1 MKSSVMRDLEAI
13 RDENLDLLAAGD
25 VDIER
30 LLAWGG
36 QRELVFARLQE
47 MELQLP
53 WSEQA
58 TARSLIKE
66 ILELDASILTRVQ
79 QTLATL
85 TQRRAAMVR
94 MEQALGSNGR
104 FFPSILV
111 ERVA

>member
-1 MKSSVMRDLEAI
+1 
-13 RDENLDLLAAGD
+13 
-25 VDIER
+25 
-30 LLAWGG
+30 
-36 QRELVFARLQE
+36 LVFARLRE

-53 WSEQA
+53 WNEQA
-58 TARSLIKE
+58 AARSLIKE
-66 ILELDASILTRVQ
+66 ILELDAAILTRVQ